1 MALAGCNGILGVSDM
16 NFEEARIVAVSAR
29 RGHHFSK
36 AAQLSVRLVAG
47 LGVEGDAHMGE
58 LVKHRYDARK
68 DPTRPNL
75 RQVHLIDT
83 GYTSLMAERGFVI
96 GPGDIGDNMLV
107 DGIDLI
113 ALPADTRLRL
123 GSDGVVIRL
132 TGLRHPCSLMDRFLP
147 GLMAASLDRD
157 DQGALIRRS
166 GVMAVVE
173 RGGDVRPG
181 DIVLVELPPQPWQP
195 LEPV

>member
-1 MALAGCNGILGVSDM
+1 M
-16 NFEEARIVAVSAR
+16 NFDEARIVAVSAR

-36 AAQLSVRLVAG
+36 TAQLSVRLIAG

-58 LVKHRYDARK
+58 LVKHRSRARK
-68 DPTRPNL
+68 YPDLPNV

-83 GYTSLMAERGFVI
+83 GYTSLMAHRGFAI
-96 GPGDIGDNMLV
+96 GPGDIGENMLV

-113 ALPADTRLRL
+113 ALPADTRLTL
-123 GSDGVVIRL
+123 GDGGAVIRL
-132 TGLRHPCSLMDRFLP
+132 TGLRNPCIQMDRFLP

-157 DQGALIRRS
+157 DRGGLIRRS

-173 RGGDVRPG
+173 QGGDVRPG
-181 DIVLVELPPQPWQP
+181 DMVAIDLPPQPWRP